1 MIKAPT
7 MVLETKPGIRPAI
20 GATTQAISA
29 TMKTLA
35 KEVPQLFSNTMGV
48 LTQVSGMGLDA
59 IQQARFEGQ
68 LENVD
73 EIASI
78 VGWSQLQVKVE
89 KALIMQ
95 QWGLRV
101 PELEYLQRAVELEYA
116 ETIAKLQQ
124 P

>member
-7 MVLETKPGIRPAI
+7 MTLEVKPGIRPAI

-35 KEVPQLFSNTMGV
+35 KEFPQLFSNTMGI
-48 LTQVSGMGLDA
+48 LTQASGMGLDA
-59 IQQARFEGQ
+59 FQQARFEGQ
-68 LENVD
+68 LEDVD